1 MLSGVELT
9 PEQLEKFRQTGIRL
23 DREGRFWHEGEE
35 ITHEGFRR
43 ALLRWLDRLE
53 DGRPVLRLDERRYA
67 YVDVDDTE
75 LLARGAHWDG
85 DRLILVLN
93 DGTEEELAYDTLRVR
108 GDHSL
113 VCMVRGGRLAARVTT
128 PAYQV
133 LSQRIVETEEGGFA
147 LEAAGGRHDVID
159 ADSDGV
165 G

>member
-75 LLARGAHWDG
+75 LLARGARWEG
-85 DRLILVLN
+85 DRLIVVLN

-108 GDHSL
+108 GDNSL
-113 VCMVRGGRLAARVTT
+113 VCAVRGGRLKARITT
-128 PAYQV
+128 AAYQV
-133 LSQRIVETEEGGFA
+133 LSQRVVETDDGCFA
-147 LEAAGGRHDVID
+147 LEAAGRRYVIV
-159 ADSDGV
+159 ANSES
-165 G
+165 

>member
-1 MLSGVELT
+1 MELT

-53 DGRPVLRLDERRYA
+53 DGRPILRLDERRYA

-75 LLARGAHWDG
+75 LLARGARWDG
-85 DRLILVLN
+85 DRLILALN

-108 GDHSL
+108 PDHSL
-113 VCMVRGGRLAARVTT
+113 VCDVRGGRLAARVTT
-128 PAYQV
+128 AAYQV
-133 LSQRIVETEEGGFA
+133 LSQRVVETPGGGFA
-147 LEAAGGRHDVID
+147 LDAAGARHPLTPAGR
-159 ADSDGV
+159 
-165 G
+165 

>member
-1 MLSGVELT
+1 MELT

-53 DGRPVLRLDERRYA
+53 DGRPILRLDERRYA

-75 LLARGAHWDG
+75 LLARGARWDG
-85 DRLILVLN
+85 DRLILALN

-108 GDHSL
+108 PDHSL
-113 VCMVRGGRLAARVTT
+113 VCDVRGGRLAARVTT
-128 PAYQV
+128 AAYQV
-133 LSQRIVETEEGGFA
+133 LSQRVVETAGGGFA
-147 LEAAGGRHDVID
+147 LDAAGARHPLTPAGR
-159 ADSDGV
+159 
-165 G
+165 